1 MTAKRMR
8 LLTAGLAIIALIAAL
23 FVINPGL
30 GRSAAAAWDGKA
42 AEGFESGKGD
52 STDPYIIKTAEQ
64 LALLAE
70 RVNGG
75 KTYQGKYFQL
85 VADLDLSG
93 SEWNPI
99 GIGERETGGG
109 TVTKPFAG
117 TFDGNKYKISGLT
130 LTAGL
135 DGQGLFGCSSG
146 TIRNLGIESGNI
158 SIGSA
163 ERTGAICGYSTGTI
177 ENCWNSADIT
187 GSTEGGK
194 YVGGICGYSTG
205 TISGCLNMGNITANS
220 FIGGICGNT
229 AKGTQI
235 SNCFNSGSITG
246 KEQIGGIAGINLNY
260 ITFCINAGE
269 LTGETKVYAVSHSDV
284 NGNEN
289 ARIANSY
296 YNSDVFSPA
305 SGDNEAKGISTG
317 ALCGSIDKYN
327 RFDENIWES
336 GSIVPDG
343 SGKAQMN
350 YVRLKNIPAAP
361 AAMEREVF
369 NFGTESDPDWDTYT
383 LITEAQQF
391 VDIGA
396 DKAKWNQNYVLGND
410 IDLESRKDVKVIENF
425 NGKFIGNGHSIKN
438 VYINEPEKFK
448 VALFGEVNSGSVI
461 RDLTLDGGSIYGK
474 QSVGGIAAEN
484 NGSLIN
490 CTSSCSVSGEFGYV
504 GGVCAYSEGTLIS
517 CRNTGSVSCT
527 AGTHDENR
535 TTGGVCGGS
544 SGGKIENCYNSGTVE
559 SPKQAGGVC
568 GSSSGGEIENCYNS
582 GAVSGTEN
590 VGGICG
596 EGNYGSKISGCFN
609 SGEVTGTGKIGGI
622 CGSVSGYESNG
633 HEIVSSVS
641 GCANT
646 GKVSGS
652 GSLGSVCGNGGDHT
666 SFTDCIYSSGSGLTA
681 IGGKADVSGSA
692 SSAPAEEV
700 INSFKPESWTEG
712 YVRENVAG
720 RKKTIL
726 RADPVPAGAKQ
737 EETRLEYYN
746 FGTEASPEWDSYT
759 EISTERELL
768 ALAGDNTKWGGNYV
782 LAGDIQLTGGSF
794 SPIGTETVPFSGKFS
809 GNGHVLNNVKI
820 SAVGDYSG
828 LFGYNTGTITYVGIE
843 SGKISGGNC
852 TGSICGMNAGTIT
865 GCYNNAPVTGKE
877 SAGGVCGKNSG
888 TVQMSYNTGA
898 VTGIL
903 KTGGVCGEST
913 DGSTLANCYNTGM
926 LVGDSF
932 VGGICGSAGSSA
944 DVYYSF
950 SMAEICGNS
959 KVGGIVCTGPSTTCY
974 YSNDL
979 FLVNE
984 FGGPVKT
991 QNLTSRQSD
1000 FSGDIW
1006 ETGSYTTGTANG
1018 RYRTDNYTLISL
1030 KGVGKAQS
1038 GELRM
1043 YNYFTLNSDSW
1054 RYYNPITT
1062 ADEFE
1067 KLTQNSAMWRRNYV
1081 LQSDID
1087 LSGRNITPIGNE
1099 VTPFYAFFSGDGH
1112 KISNLI
1118 INQPDSD
1125 NVGLFGYVSGWVYD
1139 IITENGSIT
1148 GRNNVGGIIGHAS
1161 DTKGR
1166 CVNGNAVSG
1175 VRNVGGICGE
1185 SSTTTIDCI
1194 NIGTVTGTDSVGA
1207 ICGTNNKYT
1216 KNCWYNS
1223 DTSGAKGIAGADL
1236 EGAAQGLT
1244 TLRMTSA
1251 DALTTMGLDSTFWTK
1266 KANDKAAGIA
1276 YYPSLREDSAPSIGY
1291 KSGVILENS
1300 SADSPA
1306 YLGTADLTVYSLVK
1320 FDGMPQAYSK
1330 TALTA
1335 GSGSFTVTLNDKEVV
1350 AATALPDGAK
1360 TNVTTSAL
1368 PAAGDDCRFVLN
1380 YSGADSSFIADTSA
1394 DCTVKVEKLALT
1406 AADLEFSPPSYLK
1419 YNGAAKEAEIAVKP
1433 GITGAGDITLK
1444 YYRDGAESDPVI
1456 PGTYTVTADVADGE
1470 NYKAAVLSG
1479 GWEFTIVKGD
1489 ITADLFKFTA
1499 PEDCRYNGEGKP
1511 VSVTVNDGAEGVGEI
1526 TLHYLSSTSG
1536 EITVPVK
1543 PETIKVLIDVA
1554 EGEYYN
1560 AASGIG
1566 GWLYTIYYGTP
1577 AADDFIF
1584 HAPADTEYTGLPL
1597 AAAVEA
1603 RRFSD
1608 GSETG
1613 MGEITA
1619 VKYYLDGV
1627 PTEPIAPGTY
1637 TVKIDVAKSECYL
1650 AASDVTSPDW
1660 TFTITPAALTAS
1672 GSGTASGTFGGSLGS
1687 LSVSGLKAMLGT
1699 DEIPGRWALSG
1710 GDIPNVGDTGKYTA
1724 VFTADVHPEYYKPLT
1739 ADVTLDIAK
1748 AQAPAMAD
1756 TALSCHWGASGEKSV
1771 SLGGLPEN
1779 TGEIFPASIAVT
1791 DVNGILAADSARYS
1805 DGKLYFTLG
1814 ENTEESIGNTAEIT
1828 VTLPTQNYADFTF
1841 RITVTLAAKGD
1852 QQAPLQSDFR
1862 MGLTSTGSNITA
1874 EIVTGL
1880 SGVEFSFDG
1889 SDWGS
1894 ENAAPVGHDELVTGY
1909 IRFAETDSLN
1919 PSQAV
1924 SLTLKSGHGELT
1936 RHDRSEPDCISDGNA
1951 EYWECGLCTRY
1962 FLDEAGT
1969 QETALQNVVLAKTGH
1984 TPGEAVRENEVPASC
1999 TADGSYDEA
2008 IYCTVCSEKISTE
2021 HKTIPATGHTPGEAV
2036 RENEIPASC
2045 TVDGSYDEAI
2055 YCTVCGEKLSTEHKT
2070 IPAAGHTPGGAVREN
2085 EIPAACTVDGSYD
2098 EAIYCTV
2105 CGEKLST
2112 ERRTVPAAGH
2122 KWSEKYESDKS
2133 GHWHICEVCGAV
2145 SDIENH
2151 VSGGAATYTK
2161 PELCTVCGYEMSPRK
2176 SSSGGNSSGGTA
2188 RPSRPAAVTETQPGI
2203 NGVQKSW
2210 ADIAADLMKQGGGS
2224 AVISLNGE
2232 TTVPADVIKAIADS
2246 RIKAEFITDSIKSW
2260 IIDGA
2265 AINSA
2270 SAADLTA
2277 LPGNADRSGL
2287 RGVFG
2292 ADLKISG
2299 TVIQAELKLTFRR
2312 EFADQFA
2319 NVYRL
2324 TEGGLEFQCCARI
2337 AEDGAAAIPG
2347 AYTGGEYVVM
2357 VCEYSDLPGDLSNDG
2372 ILNALDA
2379 AMILKD
2385 IVGYSKGENPRMADF
2400 NGDGVMNALDA
2411 SAILMAIVAE

>member
-30 GRSAAAAWDGKA
+30 GRSAAAAWDGTA
-42 AEGFESGKGD
+42 AESFEGGNGD
-52 STDPYIIKTAEQ
+52 SFNPYIIKTAEQ

-75 KTYQGKYFQL
+75 ETYQGKYFQL
-85 VADLDLSG
+85 EADLDLSG
-93 SEWNPI
+93 SEWAPI
-99 GIGERETGGG
+99 GIGERETGGS

-117 TFDGNKYKISGLT
+117 TFDGKNHKISGLK

-146 TIRNLGIESGNI
+146 TIGNLGIENGNI

-205 TISGCLNMGNITANS
+205 TIYGCLNMGDITANS

-229 AKGTQI
+229 AQSTQI

-269 LTGETKVYAVSHSDV
+269 LTGEESVYAVSHSDDV
-284 NGNEN
+284 RNIY
-289 ARIANSY
+289 ASISY
-296 YNSDVFSPA
+296 SFYNSDVFSPS
-305 SGDNEAKGISTG
+305 SGDKEVTGIPTG
-317 ALCGSIDKYN
+317 ALCGSILNKYN
-327 RFDENIWES
+327 FDKNLWES
-336 GSIVPDG
+336 GSITLDG
-343 SGKAQMN
+343 SGKAQMT

-361 AAMEREVF
+361 AAMKREVF

-410 IDLESRKDVKVIENF
+410 IDLESRTDVKIIENYY
-425 NGKFIGNGHSIKN
+425 GKFSGNGHSIKN
-438 VYINEPEKFK
+438 VYINEPEKSQ

-474 QSVGGIAAEN
+474 KSVGGIAAVN

-490 CTSSCSVSGEFGYV
+490 CTNSCSVIGDIGDIGYI
-504 GGVCAYSEGTLIS
+504 GGVCAYNEGTLIS

-527 AGTHDENR
+527 AGTHDEGR

-568 GSSSGGEIENCYNS
+568 GSSSGGEIKNCYNS
-582 GAVSGTEN
+582 GAVSGTKN

-596 EGNYGSKISGCFN
+596 TGNSNSLSGCFN
-609 SGEVTGTGKIGGI
+609 SGEVTGTGNIGGI

-652 GSLGSVCGNGGDHT
+652 GSLGSVCGIDGDCT

-692 SSAPAEEV
+692 SSVPAEEV

-712 YVRENVAG
+712 YVRENVDG

-759 EISTERELL
+759 EISTEQELL

-820 SAVGDYSG
+820 SGNSDYSG

-843 SGKISGGNC
+843 SGEISGGNC
-852 TGSICGMNAGTIT
+852 TGSICGLNAGTIT

-926 LVGDSF
+926 LVGDSV

-959 KVGGIVCTGPSTTCY
+959 KVGGIVGTGSSKECY

-991 QNLTSRQSD
+991 KNLTSRQSD

-1018 RYRTDNYTLISL
+1018 RYRSDNYTLISL

-1043 YNYFTLNSDSW
+1043 YNYFTLNRDSW

-1099 VTPFYAFFSGDGH
+1099 VTPYYAFFSGDGH

-1216 KNCWYNS
+1216 ENCWYNS

-1266 KANDKAAGIA
+1266 KANDKKAGIA

-1380 YSGADSSFIADTSA
+1380 YSGADSSFIADTST

-1406 AADLEFSPPSYLK
+1406 AADLEFAPPSYLK
-1419 YNGAAKEAEIAVKP
+1419 YNGAAKEAEITVKP

-1456 PGTYTVTADVADGE
+1456 PGTYTVTADIADGE

-1479 GWEFTIVKGD
+1479 GWEFTVVKGY
-1489 ITADLFKFTA
+1489 ITADLFTFTA

-1511 VSVTVNDGAEGVGEI
+1511 VSVTVNDGTEGVGKI

-1536 EITVPVK
+1536 EIAVPVK

-1584 HAPADTEYTGLPL
+1584 HAPANTEYTGLPL

-1627 PTEPIAPGTY
+1627 PTEPMAPGTY
-1637 TVKIDVAKSECYL
+1637 TVKIDVAKGECYL
-1650 AASDVTSPDW
+1650 AASDVASPDW

-1710 GDIPNVGDTGKYTA
+1710 GDIPNAGDTGKYTA
-1724 VFTADVHPEYYKPLT
+1724 EFTADVHPEYYKPLT

-1748 AQAPAMAD
+1748 AQAPAAAD
-1756 TALSCHWGASGEKSV
+1756 IALSCNWGSREEKSV

-1779 TGEIFPASIAVT
+1779 TGEIRPASIAVA

-1805 DGKLYFTLG
+1805 DGKLFFTLG
-1814 ENTEESIGNTAEIT
+1814 GNTAESIGNTAEIT
-1828 VTLPTQNYADFTF
+1828 VTLPTQNYTDFTF
-1841 RITVTLAAKGD
+1841 RITVTLAEKGD

-1862 MGLTSTGSNITA
+1862 IELTSSGSDITA

-1889 SDWGS
+1889 SDWGA

-1984 TPGEAVRENEVPASC
+1984 TPGEAVRENEIPATC
-1999 TADGSYDEA
+1999 TADGSYDEV
-2008 IYCTVCSEKISTE
+2008 IYCTVCS
-2021 HKTIPATGHTPGEAV
+2021 
-2036 RENEIPASC
+2036 
-2045 TVDGSYDEAI
+2045 
-2055 YCTVCGEKLSTEHKT
+2055 
-2070 IPAAGHTPGGAVREN
+2070 
-2085 EIPAACTVDGSYD
+2085 
-2098 EAIYCTV
+2098 
-2105 CGEKLST
+2105 EKLST

-2145 SDIENH
+2145 SDIEDH
-2151 VSGGAATYTK
+2151 VSGGAATYAK

-2176 SSSGGNSSGGTA
+2176 TSTGGSSSGGTA
-2188 RPSRPAAVTETQPGI
+2188 RPSRPAAATETQPGI

-2246 RIKAEFITDSIKSW
+2246 RIKAEFIIDSIKSW

-2265 AINSA
+2265 AIKSA
-2270 SAADLTA
+2270 SAADFTV
-2277 LPGNADRSGL
+2277 LPGNSDRSRL

-2299 TVIQAELKLTFRR
+2299 TGIPAELKLTFRR

-2324 TEGGLEFQCCARI
+2324 TDGGLEFRCCTRI
-2337 AEDGAAAIPG
+2337 SVDGTAAIPG

-2357 VCEYSDLPGDLSNDG
+2357 VCEYSDLPGDFSNDG
-2372 ILNALDA
+2372 IMNALDA

-2385 IVGYSKGENPRMADF
+2385 IVGFSRGENPRMADF

-2411 SAILMAIVAE
+2411 SAILRAIVAE

>member
-30 GRSAAAAWDGKA
+30 GRSAAAAWDGTA
-42 AEGFESGKGD
+42 AESFEGGNGD
-52 STDPYIIKTAEQ
+52 SFNPYIIKTAEQ

-75 KTYQGKYFQL
+75 ETYQGKYFQL
-85 VADLDLSG
+85 EADLDLSG
-93 SEWNPI
+93 SEWAPI
-99 GIGERETGGG
+99 GIGERETGGS

-117 TFDGNKYKISGLT
+117 TFDGKNHKISGLT

-135 DGQGLFGCSSG
+135 DDQGLFGCSSG
-146 TIRNLGIESGNI
+146 TIGNLGIVRGNI
-158 SIGSA
+158 SVGSA
-163 ERTGAICGYSTGTI
+163 ERIGAICGYSTGTI

-205 TISGCLNMGNITANS
+205 TIYGCLNMGDITANS

-229 AKGTQI
+229 AQSTQI

-269 LTGETKVYAVSHSDV
+269 LTGEESVYAVSHSDDV
-284 NGNEN
+284 RNIY
-289 ARIANSY
+289 ASISY
-296 YNSDVFSPA
+296 SFYNSDVFSPS
-305 SGDNEAKGISTG
+305 SGDKEVTGIPTG
-317 ALCGSIDKYN
+317 ALCGSILNKYN
-327 RFDENIWES
+327 FYKNLWES
-336 GSIVPDG
+336 GSITLDG
-343 SGKAQMN
+343 SGKAQMT

-410 IDLESRKDVKVIENF
+410 IDLESRTDVKIIENYY
-425 NGKFIGNGHSIKN
+425 GKFSGNGHSIKN
-438 VYINEPEKFK
+438 VYINEPEKSQ

-474 QSVGGIAAEN
+474 ESVAGIAVVN

-490 CTSSCSVSGEFGYV
+490 CTNSCSVSGDIGDIGFI

-527 AGTHDENR
+527 AGTHDEGR
-535 TTGGVCGGS
+535 TTGGVCGYS
-544 SGGKIENCYNSGTVE
+544 YGKISGCYNSGTVE

-568 GSSSGGEIENCYNS
+568 GSSSDGEIKNCYNS
-582 GAVSGTEN
+582 GAVSGTKN

-596 EGNYGSKISGCFN
+596 TGNSNSLSGCFN
-609 SGEVTGTGKIGGI
+609 SGEVTGTGNIGGI

-652 GSLGSVCGNGGDHT
+652 GSLGSVCGNGGDHS

-712 YVRENVAG
+712 YVRENVDG

-726 RADPVPAGAKQ
+726 RADPVPAGANQ
-737 EETRLEYYN
+737 EETRVEYYN
-746 FGTEASPEWDSYT
+746 FGTEASPNWDSYT
-759 EISTERELL
+759 EISTEQELL
-768 ALAGDNTKWGGNYV
+768 DLAGDDTKWGGNYV

-809 GNGHVLNNVKI
+809 GNGHVLTNVKI
-820 SAVGDYSG
+820 SAAGDYIG

-843 SGKISGGNC
+843 SGEISGGNC
-852 TGSICGMNAGTIT
+852 TGSICGLNAGTIT

-898 VTGIL
+898 VTGTL
-903 KTGGVCGEST
+903 KTGGVCGESA
-913 DGSTLANCYNTGM
+913 DRSTLANCYNTGM
-926 LVGDSF
+926 LVGDSV
-932 VGGICGSAGSSA
+932 VGGICGSVESSA
-944 DVYYSF
+944 DVSSSF

-959 KVGGIVCTGPSTTCY
+959 EIGGNIGTGPSKNCF
-974 YSNDL
+974 YSKDL
-979 FLVNE
+979 FLKE
-984 FGGPVKT
+984 DFGGPVETKD
-991 QNLTSRQSD
+991 LTSRLSG

-1006 ETGSYTTGTANG
+1006 ERGSYTKGTENG
-1018 RYRTDNYTLISL
+1018 RYRSDNYTLIRL

-1043 YNYFTLNSDSW
+1043 YNYFTVTGDSW

-1062 ADEFE
+1062 ADEFQ

-1099 VTPFYAFFSGDGH
+1099 VTPFYAHFSGDGH

-1125 NVGLFGYVSGWVYD
+1125 NVGLFGYVSGWLYD

-1148 GRNNVGGIIGHAS
+1148 GRNNVGGIFGYAS
-1161 DTKGR
+1161 GTRGR

-1185 SSTTTIDCI
+1185 SQTPVIDGI
-1194 NIGTVTGTDSVGA
+1194 NIGTVTGTENVGA
-1207 ICGTNNKYT
+1207 ICGSENDNV

-1223 DTSGAKGIAGADL
+1223 DTSGARGIAGEDL
-1236 EGAAQGLT
+1236 EGAAKGLT
-1244 TLRMTSA
+1244 TLQMTSA
-1251 DALTTMGLDSTFWTK
+1251 DALTTMGLNSTLWTK

-1276 YYPSLREDSAPSIGY
+1276 YYPSLREDGAPSIGY

-1300 SADSPA
+1300 SADSLV
-1306 YLGTADLTVYSLVK
+1306 YLGTADFTVYSLVE
-1320 FDGMPQAYSK
+1320 FDGVPQAYSD

-1335 GSGSFTVTLNDKEVV
+1335 GSGSFTVTLNDKEV
-1350 AATALPDGAK
+1350 AAAALPDGAK

-1380 YSGADSSFIADTSA
+1380 YSGAGSSFIDDTSA

-1406 AADLEFSPPSYLK
+1406 ASDLEFAPPSDLK
-1419 YNGAAKEAEIAVKP
+1419 YNGAPKEAEITVKP
-1433 GITGAGDITLK
+1433 GISGAGAVTLK
-1444 YYRDGAESDPVI
+1444 YYRDGNEADPVI
-1456 PGTYTVTADVADGE
+1456 PGTYTVTADIAEGD
-1470 NYKAAVLSG
+1470 NCKAAVLSG

-1489 ITADLFKFTA
+1489 ITADLFTFTA
-1499 PEDCRYNGEGKP
+1499 PEDCRYNGKEKP
-1511 VSVTVNDGAEGVGEI
+1511 VSVTVNDGVEGVGKII
-1526 TLHYLSSTSG
+1526 TLHYFSSTNV
-1536 EITVPVK
+1536 EIAVPVK

-1560 AASGIG
+1560 AASNIG

-1577 AADDFIF
+1577 VADDFIF

-1613 MGEITA
+1613 MGDITA

-1627 PTEPIAPGTY
+1627 PADPTAPGTY
-1637 TVKIDVAKSECYL
+1637 TVKIDVAKGECYL

-1710 GDIPNVGDTGKYTA
+1710 GDIPNVGDTGMYTA
-1724 VFTADVHPEYYKPLT
+1724 EFTADVHPEYYKPLT
-1739 ADVTLDIAK
+1739 AKVTLDIAK

-1756 TALSCHWGASGEKSV
+1756 TTLSCYWGASGEKSV
-1771 SLGGLPEN
+1771 SLAGLPEN
-1779 TGEIFPASIAVT
+1779 TGEIYPATIAVS

-1828 VTLPTQNYADFTF
+1828 VTLPTQNYTDFTF
-1841 RITVTLAAKGD
+1841 RITVTLAVKGD

-1862 MGLTSTGSNITA
+1862 IELTSSGSDITA
-1874 EIVTGL
+1874 EIVTEL

-1889 SDWGS
+1889 SDWGA
-1894 ENAAPVGHDELVTGY
+1894 ENAAAVGHDEFVTGY
-1909 IRFAETDSLN
+1909 IRFAETDILN
-1919 PSQAV
+1919 PSPAA
-1924 SLTLKSGHGELT
+1924 SLTLRSGHGELT
-1936 RHDRSEPDCISDGNA
+1936 HHGRSEPNCISEGNT
-1951 EYWECGLCTRY
+1951 EYWECGLCARY

-1969 QETALQNVVLAKTGH
+1969 QETALKNVVLAKTGH
-1984 TPGEAVRENEVPASC
+1984 TPGEAVRENEIPATC
-1999 TADGSYDEA
+1999 TADGSYDEVT
-2008 IYCTVCSEKISTE
+2008 YCTVCSEK
-2021 HKTIPATGHTPGEAV
+2021 
-2036 RENEIPASC
+2036 
-2045 TVDGSYDEAI
+2045 Y
-2055 YCTVCGEKLSTEHKT
+2055 STEHKT
-2070 IPAAGHTPGGAVREN
+2070 IPAAGHR
-2085 EIPAACTVDGSYD
+2085 
-2098 EAIYCTV
+2098 
-2105 CGEKLST
+2105 
-2112 ERRTVPAAGH
+2112 
-2122 KWSEKYESDKS
+2122 WSVKYESDKS

-2145 SDIENH
+2145 SDIEDH
-2151 VSGGAATYTK
+2151 VSGGAATYAK

-2176 SSSGGNSSGGTA
+2176 TSTGGNSSGGTA
-2188 RPSRPAAVTETQPGI
+2188 RPSRPAAATETQPGI

-2246 RIKAEFITDSIKSW
+2246 RIKAEFIIDSIKSW

-2265 AINSA
+2265 AIKSA
-2270 SAADLTA
+2270 SAADFTV
-2277 LPGNADRSGL
+2277 LPGNSDRIGL

-2299 TVIQAELKLTFRR
+2299 TGIPAELKLTFRR
-2312 EFADQFA
+2312 EFAGQFA

-2324 TEGGLEFQCCARI
+2324 TDGGLEFRCCTRI
-2337 AEDGAAAIPG
+2337 SVDGTAAIPG

-2357 VCEYSDLPGDLSNDG
+2357 VCEYSDLPGDFSNDG

-2385 IVGYSKGENPRMADF
+2385 IVGFSRGENPRMADF
-2400 NGDGVMNALDA
+2400 NSDGAMNALDA
-2411 SAILMAIVAE
+2411 SAILRAIVAE

>member
-23 FVINPGL
+23 FGINPGL
-30 GRSAAAAWDGKA
+30 GTSAAAAWDGTA
-42 AEGFESGKGD
+42 AAGFESGTGD
-52 STDPYIIKTAEQ
+52 SSDPYIIKTAEQ
-64 LALLAE
+64 LAFLAKQ
-70 RVNGG
+70 VNGG
-75 KTYQGKYFQL
+75 ETYQGKYFQL
-85 VADLDLSG
+85 EADLDLSA
-93 SEWNPI
+93 SEWAPI
-99 GIGERETGGG
+99 GIGERETGGS

-117 TFDGNKYKISGLT
+117 TFDGKNHKISGLT

-146 TIRNLGIESGNI
+146 TIRSLGIENGNI

-163 ERTGAICGYSTGTI
+163 ERTGAICGYSTGAI

-187 GSTEGGK
+187 GSTEGGI

-205 TISGCLNMGNITANS
+205 TISGCLNMGDITANS

-229 AKGTQI
+229 AQGTRI
-235 SNCFNSGSITG
+235 SNCFNSGSVTG
-246 KEQIGGIAGINLNY
+246 KEQIGGIAGINLNN

-269 LTGETKVYAVSHSDV
+269 LTGEKKVYAVSHSDNV
-284 NGNEN
+284 NGNEH

-305 SGDNEAKGISTG
+305 SDDNEVTGISTE
-317 ALCGSIDKYN
+317 ALCGSIFNDK
-327 RFDENIWES
+327 NIWES
-336 GSIVPDG
+336 GSITPDG
-343 SGKAQMN
+343 SGKAQMT

-361 AAMEREVF
+361 AAMERDVF
-369 NFGTESDPDWDTYT
+369 
-383 LITEAQQF
+383 
-391 VDIGA
+391 
-396 DKAKWNQNYVLGND
+396 
-410 IDLESRKDVKVIENF
+410 
-425 NGKFIGNGHSIKN
+425 
-438 VYINEPEKFK
+438 
-448 VALFGEVNSGSVI
+448 
-461 RDLTLDGGSIYGK
+461 
-474 QSVGGIAAEN
+474 
-484 NGSLIN
+484 
-490 CTSSCSVSGEFGYV
+490 
-504 GGVCAYSEGTLIS
+504 
-517 CRNTGSVSCT
+517 
-527 AGTHDENR
+527 
-535 TTGGVCGGS
+535 
-544 SGGKIENCYNSGTVE
+544 
-559 SPKQAGGVC
+559 
-568 GSSSGGEIENCYNS
+568 
-582 GAVSGTEN
+582 
-590 VGGICG
+590 
-596 EGNYGSKISGCFN
+596 
-609 SGEVTGTGKIGGI
+609 
-622 CGSVSGYESNG
+622 
-633 HEIVSSVS
+633 
-641 GCANT
+641 
-646 GKVSGS
+646 
-652 GSLGSVCGNGGDHT
+652 
-666 SFTDCIYSSGSGLTA
+666 
-681 IGGKADVSGSA
+681 
-692 SSAPAEEV
+692 
-700 INSFKPESWTEG
+700 
-712 YVRENVAG
+712 
-720 RKKTIL
+720 
-726 RADPVPAGAKQ
+726 
-737 EETRLEYYN
+737 N
-746 FGTEASPEWDSYT
+746 FGTEASPDWDSYT
-759 EISTERELL
+759 EISTEQELL
-768 ALAGDNTKWGGNYV
+768 DLAGDNTKWGGNYV

-809 GNGHVLNNVKI
+809 GNGHVLTNVKI
-820 SAVGDYSG
+820 SAAGDYIG

-843 SGKISGGNC
+843 SGEISGGNY
-852 TGSICGMNAGTIT
+852 TGSICGLNAGTIT

-898 VTGIL
+898 VTGTL
-903 KTGGVCGEST
+903 KTGGVCGESA

-926 LVGDSF
+926 LVGDSV
-932 VGGICGSAGSSA
+932 VGGICGSVEISA
-944 DVYYSF
+944 DVSSSF

-959 KVGGIVCTGPSTTCY
+959 EIGGNIGTGPSKNCF
-974 YSNDL
+974 YSKDL
-979 FLVNE
+979 FLKE
-984 FGGPVKT
+984 DFGGPVVT
-991 QNLTSRQSD
+991 EDLTRRQSG

-1006 ETGSYTTGTANG
+1006 ERGSYTKGTENG
-1018 RYRTDNYTLISL
+1018 RYRSDNYTLISL

-1043 YNYFTLNSDSW
+1043 YNYFTVTGDSW

-1099 VTPFYAFFSGDGH
+1099 VTPFYAHFSGDGH

-1118 INQPDSD
+1118 IDQPDSD
-1125 NVGLFGYVSGWVYD
+1125 NVGLFGYVTGWLYD

-1148 GRNNVGGIIGHAS
+1148 GRNNVGGIFGYAS
-1161 DTKGR
+1161 GTRGR
-1166 CVNGNAVSG
+1166 CVNGNAVRG

-1185 SSTTTIDCI
+1185 SQTPVIDGI
-1194 NIGTVTGTDSVGA
+1194 NIGAVTGTENVGA
-1207 ICGTNNKYT
+1207 ICGSENDNV

-1223 DTSGAKGIAGADL
+1223 DTSGARGIAGADL
-1236 EGAAQGLT
+1236 EGAAKGLT
-1244 TLRMTSA
+1244 TLQMTSA
-1251 DALTTMGLDSTFWTK
+1251 DALTTMGLNSTLWTK

-1276 YYPSLREDSAPSIGY
+1276 YYPSLREDGAPSIGY

-1300 SADSPA
+1300 SADSLV
-1306 YLGTADLTVYSLVK
+1306 YLGTADFTVYSLVE
-1320 FDGMPQAYSK
+1320 FDGVPQAYSD

-1335 GSGSFTVTLNDKEVV
+1335 GSGSFTVTLNDNEVV
-1350 AATALPDGAK
+1350 AAALPDGAK

-1380 YSGADSSFIADTSA
+1380 YSGAGSSFIDDTSA

-1406 AADLEFSPPSYLK
+1406 AADLKFAPPSDLK
-1419 YNGAAKEAEIAVKP
+1419 YNGAPKEAEITVKP
-1433 GITGAGDITLK
+1433 GISGAGAVTLK
-1444 YYRDGAESDPVI
+1444 YYRDGNEADPVI
-1456 PGTYTVTADVADGE
+1456 PGTYTVTADIAEGD
-1470 NYKAAVLSG
+1470 NCKAAVLSG

-1489 ITADLFKFTA
+1489 ITADLFTFTA
-1499 PEDCRYNGEGKP
+1499 PEDCRYNGKEKP
-1511 VSVTVNDGAEGVGEI
+1511 VSVTVNDGVEGVGKI
-1526 TLHYLSSTSG
+1526 TLHYFSSTNV
-1536 EITVPVK
+1536 EIAVPVK

-1560 AASGIG
+1560 AASNIG

-1577 AADDFIF
+1577 VADDFIF

-1619 VKYYLDGV
+1619 VKYYLDGAPAD
-1627 PTEPIAPGTY
+1627 PTVPGTY
-1637 TVKIDVAKSECYL
+1637 TVKIDVAKGECYL

-1710 GDIPNVGDTGKYTA
+1710 SDIPNVGDTGMYTA
-1724 VFTADVHPEYYKPLT
+1724 EFTADVHPEYYMPLT

-1756 TALSCHWGASGEKSV
+1756 TALSCYWGASGEKSV
-1771 SLGGLPEN
+1771 SLAGLPEN
-1779 TGEIFPASIAVT
+1779 TGEIYPATIAVS

-1828 VTLPTQNYADFTF
+1828 VTLPTQNYTDFTF

-1852 QQAPLQSDFR
+1852 QQAPAQSDFR
-1862 MGLTSTGSNITA
+1862 IELTSSGSDITA
-1874 EIVTGL
+1874 EIVTEL

-1889 SDWGS
+1889 SDWGA
-1894 ENAAPVGHDELVTGY
+1894 ENAAAVGHDEFVTGY
-1909 IRFAETDSLN
+1909 IRFAETDILN
-1919 PSQAV
+1919 PSPAA
-1924 SLTLKSGHGELT
+1924 SLTLRSGHGELT
-1936 RHDRSEPDCISDGNA
+1936 RHGRSEPNCISEGNT
-1951 EYWECGLCTRY
+1951 EYWECGLCARY

-1969 QETALQNVVLAKTGH
+1969 QETALKNVVLAKTGH
-1984 TPGEAVRENEVPASC
+1984 TPGEAVRENEIPATC
-1999 TADGSYDEA
+1999 TADGSYDEVT
-2008 IYCTVCSEKISTE
+2008 YCTVCSEK
-2021 HKTIPATGHTPGEAV
+2021 
-2036 RENEIPASC
+2036 
-2045 TVDGSYDEAI
+2045 Y
-2055 YCTVCGEKLSTEHKT
+2055 STEHKT
-2070 IPAAGHTPGGAVREN
+2070 IPAAGHR
-2085 EIPAACTVDGSYD
+2085 
-2098 EAIYCTV
+2098 
-2105 CGEKLST
+2105 
-2112 ERRTVPAAGH
+2112 
-2122 KWSEKYESDKS
+2122 WSVKYESDKS
-2133 GHWHICEVCGAV
+2133 GHWHICEACGAV

-2151 VSGGAATYTK
+2151 VSGGAATYSK

-2176 SSSGGNSSGGTA
+2176 TSTGGNSSGGTA
-2188 RPSRPAAVTETQPGI
+2188 RPSRPAAATETQPGI

-2246 RIKAEFITDSIKSW
+2246 RIKAEFIIDSIKSW

-2265 AINSA
+2265 AIKSA
-2270 SAADLTA
+2270 SAADFTV
-2277 LPGNADRSGL
+2277 LPGNSDRSGL

-2299 TVIQAELKLTFRR
+2299 TGIPAELKLTFRR
-2312 EFADQFA
+2312 EFAGQFA

-2324 TEGGLEFQCCARI
+2324 TDGGLEFRCCTRI
-2337 AEDGAAAIPG
+2337 SVDGTAAIPG

-2357 VCEYSDLPGDLSNDG
+2357 VCEYSDLPGDFSNDG
-2372 ILNALDA
+2372 IMNALDA

-2385 IVGYSKGENPRMADF
+2385 IVGFSRGENPRMADF
-2400 NGDGVMNALDA
+2400 NSDGVMNALDA
-2411 SAILMAIVAE
+2411 SAILRAIVAE

>member
-8 LLTAGLAIIALIAAL
+8 LLTACLAIIALIAAL

-30 GRSAAAAWDGKA
+30 GTSAAAAWDGKA
-42 AEGFESGKGD
+42 AEDFEGGSGD
-52 STDPYIIKTAEQ
+52 SSDPYIIKTAEQ
-64 LALLAE
+64 LAFLAE
-70 RVNGG
+70 QVNGG

-117 TFDGNKYKISGLT
+117 TFDGNNNIISGLT

-163 ERTGAICGYSTGTI
+163 EKTGAICGYSTGTI

-296 YNSDVFSPA
+296 YNSDVFSSA

-343 SGKAQMN
+343 SGKAQMT

-438 VYINEPEKFK
+438 VYINEPEKSQ

-474 QSVGGIAAEN
+474 ESVAGIAVVN

-490 CTSSCSVSGEFGYV
+490 CTNSCSVSGDIGDIGYI
-504 GGVCAYSEGTLIS
+504 GGVCAYNEGTLIS

-527 AGTHDENR
+527 AGTHDEGR

-609 SGEVTGTGKIGGI
+609 SGEVTGIGNIGGI
-622 CGSVSGYESNG
+622 CGSVSGDEYNG
-633 HEIVSSVS
+633 HEIFSSVS

-652 GSLGSVCGNGGDHT
+652 GSLGSVCGNGGDHS
-666 SFTDCIYSSGSGLTA
+666 SFTNCIYSSGSGPTA
-681 IGGKADVSGSA
+681 IGGKDDVSGSA

-700 INSFKPESWTEG
+700 INSFKPESWTDG
-712 YVRENVAG
+712 YVRENVDG

-746 FGTEASPEWDSYT
+746 FGTEASPDWDSYT

-782 LAGDIQLTGGSF
+782 LAGDIQLKGGSF

-820 SAVGDYSG
+820 SGNSDYSG

-843 SGKISGGNC
+843 SGEIYGGNC

-959 KVGGIVCTGPSTTCY
+959 KVGGIVGTGSSTTCY

-1139 IITENGSIT
+1139 IITENGSIS

-1207 ICGTNNKYT
+1207 ICGTKNKYT
-1216 KNCWYNS
+1216 ENCWYNS

-1251 DALTTMGLDSTFWTK
+1251 DALTTMGLNSTLWTK

-1320 FDGMPQAYSK
+1320 FNGMPQAYSK

-1419 YNGAAKEAEIAVKP
+1419 YNGAAKEAEITVKP

-1479 GWEFTIVKGD
+1479 GWEFTIAKGD

-1526 TLHYLSSTSG
+1526 TLHYLNSTSG

-1756 TALSCHWGASGEKSV
+1756 TALSCHWGSREEKSV

-1779 TGEIFPASIAVT
+1779 AGEIFPASIAVT

-1862 MGLTSTGSNITA
+1862 MELTSTGSNITA

-1984 TPGEAVRENEVPASC
+1984 TPGEAVRENEIPAAC
-1999 TADGSYDEA
+1999 TVDGSYDEA

-2036 RENEIPASC
+2036 RENEIPA
-2045 TVDGSYDEAI
+2045 
-2055 YCTVCGEKLSTEHKT
+2055 
-2070 IPAAGHTPGGAVREN
+2070 
-2085 EIPAACTVDGSYD
+2085 ACTVDGSYD
-2098 EAIYCTV
+2098 EVIYCTV

-2145 SDIENH
+2145 SDIEDH
-2151 VSGGAATYTK
+2151 VSGGAATYAK

-2299 TVIQAELKLTFRR
+2299 TVIPAELKLTFRR

-2337 AEDGAAAIPG
+2337 AEDGTAEIPG

-2357 VCEYSDLPGDLSNDG
+2357 VCEYSDLPGDFSNDG